1 MTNNTIFDDVFR
13 TLLEKM
19 PELAVPLI
27 NEVFGTSYPE
37 DIEIIQ
43 KRNEHHT
50 KQGEIITDS
59 HLLIE
64 DKAYHIECQST
75 ADSSM
80 VIRIIEY
87 DFSISLES
95 MRLEDGTYRMY
106 FPHSC
111 ILYLRGN
118 QDRKLL
124 SVEMVMPDGSV
135 TEYKVP
141 AVYVGHYT
149 KDEILQKQLFF
160 LLPFYIM
167 RYEKKTLDVDHS
179 ELQRMLKEYRE
190 IEECLEEEFLEEGK
204 EKAYRDLIELI
215 LRIGEYIL
223 RNQEKARKGL
233 GDVMGGKVLEL
244 ESDRLIQEGMKR
256 GLECGL
262 IQGRTQGLEQGI
274 AQGRTQGLE
283 QGIAKSVR
291 ALLHKGKTVEE
302 IADLLDLT
310 VEYVRGIQEKI

>member
-1 MTNNTIFDDVFR
+1 MFW

-43 KRNEHHT
+43 KRNEHQT

-59 HLLIE
+59 HLMIL

-75 ADSSM
+75 NDSSM
-80 VIRIIEY
+80 VIRMIEY
-87 DFSISLES
+87 DFSISLGS
-95 MRLEDGTYRMY
+95 MRLEDGKYRMY

-124 SVEMVMPDGSV
+124 SVEMIMPDGSV

-141 AVYVGHYT
+141 AIYVGHYT

-167 RYEKKTLDVDHS
+167 RYEKGNLEAEYP
-179 ELQRMLKEYRE
+179 ELKAMLEEYRE
-190 IEECLEEEFLEEGK
+190 IEKCLEEEFLEEGK
-204 EKAYRDLIELI
+204 EKAYKDLIELI
-215 LRIGEYIL
+215 LRIAEYIL
-223 RNQEKARKGL
+223 RNQEEARKGF

-244 ESDRLIQEGMKR
+244 ESDRLMQ
-256 GLECGL
+256 
-262 IQGRTQGLEQGI
+262 QGRTEVIQIIKLLKQGMTIGETARKLQ
-274 AQGRTQGLE
+274 LP
-283 QGIAKSVR
+283 
-291 ALLHKGKTVEE
+291 EE
-302 IADLLDLT
+302 EVQQIWEET
-310 VEYVRGIQEKI
+310 EN

>member
-1 MTNNTIFDDVFR
+1 
-13 TLLEKM
+13 M

-43 KRNEHHT
+43 KRNEHQT

-59 HLLIE
+59 HLMIL

-75 ADSSM
+75 NDSSM
-80 VIRIIEY
+80 VIRMIEY
-87 DFSISLES
+87 DFSISLGS
-95 MRLEDGTYRMY
+95 MRLEDGKYRMY

-124 SVEMVMPDGSV
+124 SVEMIMPDGSV

-141 AVYVGHYT
+141 AIYVGHYT

-167 RYEKKTLDVDHS
+167 RYEKGNLEAEYP
-179 ELQRMLKEYRE
+179 ELKAMLEEYRE
-190 IEECLEEEFLEEGK
+190 IEKCLEEEFLEEGK
-204 EKAYRDLIELI
+204 EKAYKDLIELI
-215 LRIGEYIL
+215 LRIAEYIL
-223 RNQEKARKGL
+223 RNQEEARKGF

-244 ESDRLIQEGMKR
+244 ESDKLIQEGVKR
-256 GLECGL
+256 GLE
-262 IQGRTQGLEQGI
+262 QER
-274 AQGRTQGLE
+274 
-283 QGIAKSVR
+283 AKSVC

-302 IADLLDLT
+302 VADLLDLT
-310 VEYVRGIQEKI
+310 VEYVKKIQKEMPKY

>member
-1 MTNNTIFDDVFR
+1 MFR

-43 KRNEHHT
+43 KRNEHQT

-59 HLLIE
+59 HLMIL

-75 ADSSM
+75 NDSSM
-80 VIRIIEY
+80 VIRMIEY
-87 DFSISLES
+87 DFSISLGS
-95 MRLEDGTYRMY
+95 MRLEDGKYRMY

-124 SVEMVMPDGSV
+124 SVEMIMPDGSV

-141 AVYVGHYT
+141 AIYVGHYT

-167 RYEKKTLDVDHS
+167 RYEKGNLEAEYP
-179 ELQRMLKEYRE
+179 ELKAMLEEYRE
-190 IEECLEEEFLEEGK
+190 IEKCLEEEFLEEGK
-204 EKAYRDLIELI
+204 EKAYKDLIELI
-215 LRIGEYIL
+215 LRIAEYIL
-223 RNQEKARKGL
+223 RNQEEARKGF

-244 ESDRLIQEGMKR
+244 ESDKLIQEGVKR
-256 GLECGL
+256 GLE
-262 IQGRTQGLEQGI
+262 QER
-274 AQGRTQGLE
+274 
-283 QGIAKSVR
+283 AKSVR

-302 IADLLDLT
+302 VADLLDLT
-310 VEYVRGIQEKI
+310 VEYVKKIQKEMTKY

>member
-1 MTNNTIFDDVFR
+1 
-13 TLLEKM
+13 M

-43 KRNEHHT
+43 KRNEHQT

-59 HLLIE
+59 HLLIA

-75 ADSSM
+75 HDSSM
-80 VIRIIEY
+80 VIRMIEY

-95 MRLEDGTYRMY
+95 MRLEDGKYQMY

-118 QDRKLL
+118 QERKLL
-124 SVEMVMPDGSV
+124 SVEMIMPDGSV
-135 TEYKVP
+135 TEYKIP
-141 AVYVGHYT
+141 AIYVGHYT

-167 RYEKKTLDVDHS
+167 RYEEKTLDADHP
-179 ELQRMLKEYRE
+179 ELQKMLEEYRE
-190 IEECLEEEFLEEGK
+190 IEKWLEEEFLEEEK
-204 EKAYRDLIELI
+204 EKIYRDLIELI
-215 LRIGEYIL
+215 IRIAGYIL
-223 RNQEKARKGL
+223 KDQEEARKGL

-244 ESDRLIQEGMKR
+244 ESDKLIQEGVKR
-256 GLECGL
+256 GLM
-262 IQGRTQGLEQGI
+262 QGRTQGLEQGI
-274 AQGRTQGLE
+274 TKNVRT
-283 QGIAKSVR
+283 
-291 ALLHKGKTVEE
+291 LLHKGKTVEE
-302 IADLLDLT
+302 VADLLDLT
-310 VEYVRGIQEKI
+310 VEYVKKIQKEMPKY

>member
-43 KRNEHHT
+43 KRNEHQT

-59 HLLIE
+59 HLLIL
-64 DKAYHIECQST
+64 DKVYHIECQST
-75 ADSSM
+75 HDSNM
-80 VIRIIEY
+80 VIRMIEY
-87 DFSISLES
+87 DFSVSLES
-95 MRLEDGTYRMY
+95 MEKAEGTYRMY

-111 ILYLRGN
+111 ILYLRGD

-124 SVEMVMPDGSV
+124 SVEMIMPDGSV

-141 AVYVGHYT
+141 TIYVGHYT

-167 RYEKKTLDVDHS
+167 RYEKKVLDIAHP
-179 ELQRMLKEYRE
+179 ELQKMLEEYRE
-190 IEECLEEEFLEEGK
+190 IEKRLEEEFLEEGK
-204 EKAYRDLIELI
+204 EKVYRDLIELI
-215 LRIGEYIL
+215 IRIAGYIL
-223 RNQEKARKGL
+223 KDQEEARKGF

-244 ESDRLIQEGMKR
+244 KSDKLIQEGMRR
-256 GLECGL
+256 GLM
-262 IQGRTQGLEQGI
+262 QGRTQGLEQGLM
-274 AQGRTQGLE
+274 QGRTQGLE
-283 QGIAKSVR
+283 QGIAKNVR
-291 ALLHKGKTVEE
+291 TLLHKGKTVEE

-310 VEYVRGIQEKI
+310 VEYVREIQDKKF

>member
-1 MTNNTIFDDVFR
+1 MFR

-43 KRNEHHT
+43 KRNEQHQT

-59 HLLIE
+59 HLLIA

-75 ADSSM
+75 HDSSM
-80 VIRIIEY
+80 VIRMIEY

-95 MRLEDGTYRMY
+95 MRLEDGKYQMY

-118 QDRKLL
+118 QERKLL
-124 SVEMVMPDGSV
+124 SVEMIMPNGSV
-135 TEYKVP
+135 TEYKIP
-141 AVYVGHYT
+141 AIYVGHYT

-167 RYEKKTLDVDHS
+167 RYEEKTLDADHP
-179 ELQRMLKEYRE
+179 ELQKMLEEYRE
-190 IEECLEEEFLEEGK
+190 IEKWLEEEFLEEEK
-204 EKAYRDLIELI
+204 EKIYRDLIELI
-215 LRIGEYIL
+215 IRIAGYIL
-223 RNQEKARKGL
+223 KDQEEARKGL

-244 ESDRLIQEGMKR
+244 ESDKLIQEGVKR
-256 GLECGL
+256 GLM
-262 IQGRTQGLEQGI
+262 
-274 AQGRTQGLE
+274 QGRTQGLE
-283 QGIAKSVR
+283 QGIAKNVR
-291 ALLHKGKTVEE
+291 TLLHKGKTVEE
-302 IADLLDLT
+302 VADLLDLT
-310 VEYVRGIQEKI
+310 VEYVKKIQKEMPKY

>member
-1 MTNNTIFDDVFR
+1 MFR

-43 KRNEHHT
+43 KRNEHQT

-59 HLLIE
+59 HLMIL

-75 ADSSM
+75 NDSSM
-80 VIRIIEY
+80 VIRMIEY
-87 DFSISLES
+87 DFSISLGS
-95 MRLEDGTYRMY
+95 MRLEDGKYRMY

-124 SVEMVMPDGSV
+124 SVEMIMPDGSV

-141 AVYVGHYT
+141 AIYVGHYT

-167 RYEKKTLDVDHS
+167 RYEKGNLEAEYP
-179 ELQRMLKEYRE
+179 ELKAMLEEYRE
-190 IEECLEEEFLEEGK
+190 IEKCLEEEFLEEGK
-204 EKAYRDLIELI
+204 EKAYKDLIELI
-215 LRIGEYIL
+215 LRIAEYIL
-223 RNQEKARKGL
+223 RNQEEARKGF

-244 ESDRLIQEGMKR
+244 ESDKLIQEGVKR
-256 GLECGL
+256 GLE
-262 IQGRTQGLEQGI
+262 QER
-274 AQGRTQGLE
+274 
-283 QGIAKSVR
+283 AKSVR

-302 IADLLDLT
+302 VADLLDLT
-310 VEYVRGIQEKI
+310 VEYVKKIQKEMPKY